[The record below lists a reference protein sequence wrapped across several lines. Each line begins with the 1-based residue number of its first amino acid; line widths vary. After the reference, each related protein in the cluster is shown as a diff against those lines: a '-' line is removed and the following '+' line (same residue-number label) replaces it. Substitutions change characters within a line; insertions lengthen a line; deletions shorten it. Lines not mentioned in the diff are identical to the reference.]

1 LFCGAKL
8 AFLGGAKDGTTMKT
22 CVIQMNSTG
31 DKAANL
37 AQAKSLIEQ
46 AFALE
51 RPDWIALPEV
61 FDFLGGSREE
71 KFAAAEILREG
82 PAYRLCAE
90 LAAQYGVFIH
100 AGSFIERNADGD
112 RLSNTTAVFDREGRE
127 IALYRKIH
135 MFDVVTPDG
144 ASYRESAVFRPGE
157 EVVTYQAEG
166 VTFGCAICYDIRFP
180 ALFQALAAR
189 GAQAIVLPAAFT
201 LQTGKDHWEVLCR
214 ARAIET
220 QCYFLAPAQYGP
232 HRIKDETR
240 LTYGH
245 SLICDPWGHK
255 LAMVS
260 DGPGFATA
268 RLDPALIAKVRA
280 SIPVAAQRRE
290 RF

>member
-1 LFCGAKL
+1 
-8 AFLGGAKDGTTMKT
+8 MKT
-22 CVIQMNSTG
+22 CVIQMNSTS

-37 AQAKSLIEQ
+37 AQARRLIEQ
-46 AFALE
+46 AVALE
-51 RPDWIALPEV
+51 KPDWIALPEV
-61 FDFLGGSREE
+61 FDFLGGSKAE
-71 KFAAAEILREG
+71 KFEAAEVLREG
-82 PAYRLCAE
+82 PAYNLCAE
-90 LAAQYGVFIH
+90 LAAKHGLFIH
-100 AGSFIERNADGD
+100 AGSFLERNADGE
-112 RLSNTTAVFDREGRE
+112 RLSNTTAVFDRQGRE

-135 MFDVVTPDG
+135 MFDVTTPDG
-144 ASYRESAVFRPGE
+144 ASYRESAVFKPGE
-157 EVVTYQAEG
+157 EVVTYEAES

-220 QCYFLAPAQYGP
+220 QCYFLAPAQVGA
-232 HRIKDETR
+232 HRVKDETR

-255 LAMVS
+255 IAMAS
-260 DGPGFATA
+260 DGPGFVTA
-268 RLDPALIAKVRA
+268 RLDSALVAKVRA

-290 RF
+290 FLA

>member
-1 LFCGAKL
+1 
-8 AFLGGAKDGTTMKT
+8 MKT
-22 CVIQMNSTG
+22 CVIQMNSTS

-37 AQAKSLIEQ
+37 AQARRLIEQ
-46 AFALE
+46 AVELE
-51 RPDWIALPEV
+51 KPDWIALPEV
-61 FDFLGGSREE
+61 FDFLGGSKAE
-71 KFAAAEILREG
+71 KFEAAEVLRDG
-82 PAYRLCAE
+82 PAYNLCAE
-90 LAAQYGVFIH
+90 LAATHGLFIH
-100 AGSFIERNADGD
+100 AGSFLERNADGE
-112 RLSNTTAVFDREGRE
+112 RLSNTSAVFDRQGRE

-135 MFDVVTPDG
+135 MFDVTTPDG
-144 ASYRESAVFRPGE
+144 ASYRESAMFKPGE
-157 EVVTYQAEG
+157 EIVTYEAEG

-220 QCYFLAPAQYGP
+220 QCYFLAPAQVGA
-232 HRIKDETR
+232 HHVKDETR

-255 LAMVS
+255 IAMAS
-260 DGPGFATA
+260 DGPGFVTA

-280 SIPVAAQRRE
+280 SIPVAAQRRA
-290 RF
+290 FFA

>member
-1 LFCGAKL
+1 
-8 AFLGGAKDGTTMKT
+8 MKT
-22 CVIQMNSTG
+22 CVIQMNSVA

-37 AQAKSLIEQ
+37 AQARRLIEE
-46 AFALE
+46 AAALE
-51 RPDWIALPEV
+51 QPDWIGLPEV
-61 FDFLGGSREE
+61 FDFLGGTREE
-71 KFAAAEILREG
+71 KLAAAEPLREG
-82 PAYRLCAE
+82 PAYALCAE
-90 LAAQYGVFIH
+90 LAAKHGIFIH
-100 AGSFIERNADGD
+100 AGSFLERNADGD
-112 RLSNTTAVFDREGRE
+112 RLSNTTAVFDRTGRE

-135 MFDVVTPDG
+135 MFDVTTPDG
-144 ASYRESAVFRPGE
+144 AAYRESALFRPGE
-157 EVVTYQAEG
+157 AVVTYQAEG

-220 QCYFLAPAQYGP
+220 QCYFLAPAQVGA

-255 LAMVS
+255 IAMAS
-260 DGPGFATA
+260 DGPGFASA
-268 RLDPALIAKVRA
+268 RIDPALVARVRA
-280 SIPVAAQRRE
+280 AIPAAAQRRDS
-290 RF
+290 FL